1 MRPTRCWAARAGSA
15 TSSSSTARWSGRAA
29 AARRRNAARAPAPR
43 AAGGGTGTCPEPR
56 AWSRRELPLTRH
68 NNVDINALCQSYYR
82 GDQGRTNGRGG
93 GTGKAQSVPRERGT
107 HYRTA
112 SEQNVTGEDHGAHRE
127 KNHAVPVVRYAG
139 RRGGELLRFRVQEF
153 EDRQDQP
160 LWKRGIRGS
169 RQEGRN
175 GDDRGVRNRRAKV
188 PGPERRAAFQV
199 QRGGVVPGAL

>member
-1 MRPTRCWAARAGSA
+1 MLISTHCVNRITVGLAESDGSGIGWKGGEPARERLSFRADTPDRTANSVHSRPRFRGGELQRESRTEAGSPQRGPRDA
-15 TSSSSTARWSGRAA
+15 SVAGCPSRGRA
-29 AARRRNAARAPAPR
+29 
-43 AAGGGTGTCPEPR
+43 
-56 AWSRRELPLTRH
+56 
-68 NNVDINALCQSYYR
+68 
-82 GDQGRTNGRGG
+82 
-93 GTGKAQSVPRERGT
+93 ERGCLE
-107 HYRTA
+107 
-112 SEQNVTGEDHGAHRE
+112 SVGEYHLESRSNEKDVKGVHHGAHG
-127 KNHAVPVVRYAG
+127 KKDHALPVVRYAG
-139 RRGGELLRFRVQEF
+139 RRGGKILRFRVQEF